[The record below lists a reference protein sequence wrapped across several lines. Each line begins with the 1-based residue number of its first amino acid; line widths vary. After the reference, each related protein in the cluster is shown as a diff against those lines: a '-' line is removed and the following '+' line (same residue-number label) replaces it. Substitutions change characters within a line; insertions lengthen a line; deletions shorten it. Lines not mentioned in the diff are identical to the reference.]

1 MAKSRHGS
9 REGTILA
16 GKYRIE
22 SLLGAGGMGEV
33 YRAENT
39 TFGRVVAIKMLREEY
54 AESPEVV
61 DRFKREA
68 QAANIVRHPNVVDI
82 LDIGQADDGTPFI
95 VQEFLEGQDLAAYA
109 HSLGGRLSADEAVA
123 LLTPVV
129 DAVAFAHERSV
140 LHRDLKP
147 ENIFLARTAN
157 GVVPKLLDFGISRIM
172 TAEEQ
177 RMTAT
182 GMSIGTPAYMSPEQ
196 IRADKVIDARSDVWS
211 IGVILHELLSGSLP
225 FQSEAQSGLF
235 VKIVTEPPVPLDVA
249 APGTP
254 QAMVAIV
261 DRCLRAKADERY
273 ASAADLA
280 RDLRAFQGG
289 TASRVD
295 ARAPVPSKR
304 VSAPKVDMA
313 TMAAVE
319 APGDAAGP
327 RLMVPDLALPA
338 PKLKPQPR
346 PAAQPGQAPPSA
358 SMAGGGGRMV
368 SSHDISDEI
377 IPMSESLQLDNAP
390 PMRAVIAPPVARAS
404 KGLRHSVEEDPN
416 DGARSLFAM
425 GIMWALV
432 LGITGAMT
440 TLIPGGGLSVG
451 MWATRLDGMPQVVSG
466 GVAGLVVAL
475 GVAAFVAGVRS
486 QPTSWG
492 LVIASPGMILDGI
505 ILAGFAVHGFPCLT
519 GNTGLDALARL
530 FFPWPTMLVPLGLSL
545 VVFRSGWHTWNS
557 RRPGRT
563 TNVALAIVIAAC
575 LLFGAVE
582 IVRGAGDMVSQANLG
597 S

>member
-1 MAKSRHGS
+1 MAKARRGS

-16 GKYRIE
+16 GKYRID

-54 AESPEVV
+54 AEVPEVV

-82 LDIGQADDGTPFI
+82 LDIGQAEDGTPFI

-109 HSLGGRLSADEAVA
+109 HAHGDRLPVREAVE
-123 LLTPVV
+123 LLVPVV
-129 DAVAFAHERSV
+129 DAVAFAHERNV
-140 LHRDLKP
+140 IHRDLKP
-147 ENIFLARTAN
+147 ENIFLAQTAN

-249 APGTP
+249 VPGAPP
-254 QAMVAIV
+254 EMVAIV
-261 DRCLRAKADERY
+261 DRCLRAKVSERY

-280 RDLRAFQGG
+280 RDLRAMYGS
-289 TASRVD
+289 APSRLEV
-295 ARAPVPSKR
+295 RAPAASSPR
-304 VSAPKVDMA
+304 VSPATIGAAA
-313 TMAAVE
+313 TMGAPAALAD
-319 APGDAAGP
+319 APHVGS
-327 RLMVPDLALPA
+327 VPDLALPA
-338 PKLKPQPR
+338 PKPKPPPR
-346 PAAQPGQAPPSA
+346 AQQQQPPSA
-358 SMAGGGGRMV
+358 RASSGNGRMV
-368 SSHDISDEI
+368 SNEDMSDEI

-390 PMRAVIAPPVARAS
+390 PMRAVVAPPVARAS
-404 KGLRHSVEEDPN
+404 RSMRDSIEEDPN
-416 DGARSLFAM
+416 EGARSLFAM
-425 GIMWALV
+425 GVMWAIV
-432 LGITGAMT
+432 LGLTGGLT
-440 TLIPGGGLSVG
+440 TLLPGGGLSVG
-451 MWATRLDGMPQVVSG
+451 MWATRLDGMPQVISG
-466 GVAGLVVAL
+466 GVAGVVAAL
-475 GVAAFVAGVRS
+475 GLAAFIAGVRS
-486 QPTSWG
+486 RPTSWG
-492 LVIASPGMILDGI
+492 LVLASPGLILDGV
-505 ILAGFAVHGFPCLT
+505 ILAGFAVHGLPSLT
-519 GNTGLDALARL
+519 GSGGLDALARL

-545 VVFRSGWHTWNS
+545 VVFRMAWHTWSS

-563 TNVALAIVIAAC
+563 TSVAVAILIAAG

-582 IVRGAGDMVSQANLG
+582 IVRGAGDMVAPTNLA

>member
-1 MAKSRHGS
+1 MAKARHGS

-16 GKYRIE
+16 GKYRID

-39 TFGRVVAIKMLREEY
+39 AFGRVVAIKMLREEY
-54 AESPEVV
+54 AETPEVV

-82 LDIGQADDGTPFI
+82 LDIGQTEDGTPFI

-109 HSLGGRLSADEAVA
+109 HASGGRLGIQEAIA
-123 LLTPVV
+123 LLVPVV
-129 DAVAFAHERSV
+129 DAVAFAHERNV

-211 IGVILHELLSGSLP
+211 IGVILHELLSGALP

-249 APGTP
+249 VPGAPKE
-254 QAMVAIV
+254 MVAIV
-261 DRCLRAKADERY
+261 DRCLRAKMTERY
-273 ASAADLA
+273 SSAAELA
-280 RDLRAFQGG
+280 RDLRAMYEGAPARLEVRGSLPSAPRFD
-289 TASRVD
+289 ASRV
-295 ARAPVPSKR
+295 
-304 VSAPKVDMA
+304 
-313 TMAAVE
+313 E
-319 APGDAAGP
+319 APTLGAAPTLGDAVPMGV
-327 RLMVPDLALPA
+327 VPDLALPA
-338 PKLKPQPR
+338 PK
-346 PAAQPGQAPPSA
+346 PPSA
-358 SMAGGGGRMV
+358 RGSSGGGRLV
-368 SSHDISDEI
+368 SNHDMSDEI

-390 PMRAVIAPPVARAS
+390 PMRAVVAPPVARAS
-404 KGLRHSVEEDPN
+404 RSMRDSIEEDPN

-425 GIMWALV
+425 GLMWAIV
-432 LGITGAMT
+432 LGLTGAMT

-466 GVAGLVVAL
+466 S
-475 GVAAFVAGVRS
+475 VAGVVVVLGLVAFILGVRS
-486 QPTSWG
+486 RPTSWG
-492 LVIASPGMILDGI
+492 LVVASPGLILDGV
-505 ILAGFAVHGFPCLT
+505 ILAGFAVHGLPCLT
-519 GNTGLDALARL
+519 GNGGLDALARL

-545 VVFRSGWHTWNS
+545 VVFRAGWRTWTS
-557 RRPGRT
+557 QRPGRT
-563 TNVALAIVIAAC
+563 TNVALALVIAAC

-582 IVRGAGDMVSQANLG
+582 IVRGAGDMAAQANLA